1 RFEVGGAVAAA
12 PANAARALDIGK
24 GRLPLAYEPGRSSQ
38 VDDRDEIRIEGV
50 AEAQGSMGVVL
61 RVDDGQST
69 DYASRFNDERTL
81 PPGPFSITV
90 GVKGLK
96 TSNGRSIFHRDVRRL
111 VRCVFF
117 PYTTLFRSRFEVG
130 GAVAAAPANA
140 ARALDIGKGRL
151 PLAYE

>member
-1 RFEVGGAVAAA
+1 
-12 PANAARALDIGK
+12 
-24 GRLPLAYEPGRSSQ
+24 
-38 VDDRDEIRIEGV
+38 
-50 AEAQGSMGVVL
+50 MGVVL

-96 TSNGRSIFHRDVRRL
+96 TSNGRSIDRRDVRRIVL
-111 VRCVFF
+111 GVFQGEGIV
-117 PYTTLFRSRFEVG
+117 TVSRFEVG
-130 GAVAAAPANA
+130 GAVVAAPATA

-151 PLAYE
+151 PLA